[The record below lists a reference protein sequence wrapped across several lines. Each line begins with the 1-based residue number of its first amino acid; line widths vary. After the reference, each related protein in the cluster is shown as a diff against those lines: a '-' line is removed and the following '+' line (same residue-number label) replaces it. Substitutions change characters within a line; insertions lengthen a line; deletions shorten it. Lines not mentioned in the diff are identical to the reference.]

1 MQLAVMSKW
10 ARISVQRNNYFRFI
24 LKLEVHIKMKIDQNL
39 EYDSFIKTK
48 TPLQLCAGFDAVNI
62 GQDLFDFQAA
72 IVKWACKR
80 GRASIFADTG
90 LGKTIMQVE
99 WAHQVAAH
107 TGGRVLILAP
117 LCVAQQTVDEAAK
130 FGITVQYCRKE
141 SQATSNIVITNYEM
155 IDHFNTNNY
164 VGVVLDESSIL
175 KSHDSKTRAHI
186 LSVFNKTPYRLSCTA
201 TPSPNDYMELGN
213 QAEFLGIMSAVE
225 MLAMFFTHDSSDTSK
240 WRLKGHGKTKFWK
253 WMSTW
258 SVCVKNPSD
267 LGFDGSQYILPGLNM
282 QKHVVQVLDDIP
294 LPGTFFASVAKT
306 LTERRTAK
314 RSSIQNRINIA
325 ANLANSHTRPCIVW
339 CHLNDESKALTLAI
353 PGSVEVT
360 GSMSADEK
368 EDAIMAFTRGDKRV
382 IVTKPSIAGFGMNWQ
397 HCSDMIFAGID
408 DSFESFYQAIRR
420 CFRFGQKKVV
430 NVHLVSS
437 STEGA
442 VVQNLMRKQEQA
454 LEMASN
460 MMTYMR
466 ELTKQ
471 TINGAVM
478 EISEYA
484 NEVVKGNGWSI
495 HLGDCVEVINKL
507 PDNSIDF
514 SVFSPPFTSLYTYS
528 NSDRDMGNCKSYGE
542 FYEHFKFLVTSLFRV
557 TKPGRLLSF
566 HCMNLQTSKFR
577 DGVIGLHDFRGEMIR
592 LFVDAGWIYHSE
604 VCIWKDPVTAMQR
617 TKALGLL
624 HKTIRKDSS
633 MSRQGIPD
641 YLVTMR
647 KPGENADYISHTHEE
662 FPVERWQRYASPV
675 WMDIRQTRTLQFRSA
690 RESDDER
697 HICPLQ
703 LDVIERA
710 IELWSNPGDVVLSP
724 FAGIGSEGVVALNLG
739 RRFVGIE
746 LKRSYWELAKS
757 NLESRQTGLFTESF
771 DENSGPRRPRKTLI

>member
-225 MLAMFFTHDSSDTSK
+225 MLAMFFTHDSSNTSK

-437 STEGA
+437 SAEGA